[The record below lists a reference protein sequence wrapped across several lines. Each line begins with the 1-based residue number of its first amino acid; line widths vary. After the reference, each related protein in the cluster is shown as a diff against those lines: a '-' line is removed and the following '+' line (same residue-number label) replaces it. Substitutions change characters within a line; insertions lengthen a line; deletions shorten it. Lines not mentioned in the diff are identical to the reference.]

1 MTRRFCSDTT
11 TPYRPPWP
19 CPSAT
24 LRGAVRIVRPCAS
37 LTAVPS
43 AARVGAGSKLEANEV
58 REAVSQTG
66 ERHAHDAAG
75 AVIAVRPREGAE
87 DDDATTTQNDKKAD
101 ARSVQSEENNSGCA
115 R

>member
-1 MTRRFCSDTT
+1 VARPITA
-11 TPYRPPWP
+11 TP
-19 CPSAT
+19 
-24 LRGAVRIVRPCAS
+24 RGAVRIERPCPG

-43 AARVGAGSKLEANEV
+43 AERVGAGLRLEANEV
-58 REAVSQTG
+58 REKVSQTG
-66 ERHAHDAAG
+66 ERRAHDAAG

-101 ARSVQSEENNSGCA
+101 ARSVQSEENNAGCA